1 MASAYQK
8 EMVRTQ
14 KNRSQVV
21 CKKKTKTKMEE
32 NKGYQADFE
41 NQRTQNTDQ
50 TA

>member
-14 KNRSQVV
+14 KNQSQVV
-21 CKKKTKTKMEE
+21 CKNKTKMEE
-32 NKGYQADFE
+32 NKAYQADFE
-41 NQRTQNTDQ
+41 NQKTQNTDQ